1 MEAFKEGQVICQRCV
16 LPEAKPKIWLNE
28 NGVCNLCIEH
38 ENKPKEQ
45 PLLESDFIKTLEKYR
60 GKHRYDCLVMCSGG
74 KDSTAAL
81 YFMKKRYNLNPLAFM
96 FDHGFESEEAINN
109 VKRAV
114 SKLGV
119 DFVFYKTEQMKD
131 MFKSIIKSNSKA
143 IICHPCSIWYMD
155 LAFEMAERNDAPII
169 IAGWTKGQSEKQ
181 EVMSKCGCN
190 VHAVEY
196 ADMAKETNKFLQ
208 DQLEKT
214 GKYKDFPRT
223 MEELLAKNK
232 KKKHKA
238 IVLSPHWFLPYGPEE
253 YVKIIKE
260 EVGWE
265 YTKHSYPSKTTNCN
279 MNFVSAYNAMR
290 FFGYTHYHVEMS
302 KLIREGVI
310 TREQALIDLK
320 MQFSDEL
327 LNDVLNRIDCS
338 VEDLRKD

>member
-28 NGVCNLCIEH
+28 QGVCNLCVEH
-38 ENKPKEQ
+38 EKKPKEQ

-96 FDHGFESEEAINN
+96 FDHGFETEEAINN

-119 DFVFYKTEQMKD
+119 DFLFYKTEQMKD
-131 MFKSIIKSNSKA
+131 MFKSIVKSNSKA

-155 LAFEMAERNDAPII
+155 LAFEMAEKNDAPII

-190 VHAVEY
+190 VHAAEY

-208 DQLEKT
+208 DQLEKN

-223 MEELLAKNK
+223 MEELLAKSK

-338 VEDLRKD
+338 IEDLRKP

>member
-1 MEAFKEGQVICQRCV
+1 MEAFKEGQIICQRCV

-214 GKYKDFPRT
+214 GKYKEFPRT

-232 KKKHKA
+232 KKKQNT
-238 IVLSPHWFLPYGPEE
+238 W
-253 YVKIIKE
+253 
-260 EVGWE
+260 
-265 YTKHSYPSKTTNCN
+265 
-279 MNFVSAYNAMR
+279 
-290 FFGYTHYHVEMS
+290 
-302 KLIREGVI
+302 
-310 TREQALIDLK
+310 
-320 MQFSDEL
+320 
-327 LNDVLNRIDCS
+327 
-338 VEDLRKD
+338 